1 MASLRGCGTPCGQ
14 PIYDADDGGE
24 CRYNGCSKCQLC
36 STTKLRAEHFFQL
49 SKLRSM
55 HGAFKVIGAII
66 SAGNHKRARQRPLSP
81 MRIGVLVNKY
91 TI

>member
-1 MASLRGCGTPCGQ
+1 VPVQ
-14 PIYDADDGGE
+14 
-24 CRYNGCSKCQLC
+24 
-36 STTKLRAEHFFQL
+36 
-49 SKLRSM
+49 
-55 HGAFKVIGAII
+55 GAFKVIGAII